1 MSNISSTIIT
11 EPRPTETE
19 TAEMLRLM
27 RDIHSQN
34 RRLLERL
41 DKLEREQGRRAA
53 IVGFSGGMVGGG
65 IVHLGIE
72 FIRAKFGG

>member
-1 MSNISSTIIT
+1 MSTIIT
-11 EPRPTETE
+11 VPRPTETE
-19 TAEMLRLM
+19 TEEMLRQM

>member
-1 MSNISSTIIT
+1 MSSIIT
-11 EPRPTETE
+11 EARPSESE

>member
-1 MSNISSTIIT
+1 MSTIIT
-11 EPRPTETE
+11 VPRPTETE
-19 TAEMLRLM
+19 TEEMLRLM

-34 RRLLERL
+34 RRLLEHL

>member
-1 MSNISSTIIT
+1 MSSIIT
-11 EPRPTETE
+11 EARPSESE

-27 RDIHSQN
+27 RDIHAQN

>member
-1 MSNISSTIIT
+1 MSTIIT
-11 EPRPTETE
+11 EARPSESE

>member
-1 MSNISSTIIT
+1 MSTIIT
-11 EPRPTETE
+11 VPRPTETE
-19 TAEMLRLM
+19 TEEMLRLM

-65 IVHLGIE
+65 IIHLGIE
-72 FIRAKFGG
+72 FIRAEFGG

>member
-1 MSNISSTIIT
+1 MSTIIT
-11 EPRPTETE
+11 VPRPTETE
-19 TAEMLRLM
+19 TEEMLRLM

-34 RRLLERL
+34 CRLLERL